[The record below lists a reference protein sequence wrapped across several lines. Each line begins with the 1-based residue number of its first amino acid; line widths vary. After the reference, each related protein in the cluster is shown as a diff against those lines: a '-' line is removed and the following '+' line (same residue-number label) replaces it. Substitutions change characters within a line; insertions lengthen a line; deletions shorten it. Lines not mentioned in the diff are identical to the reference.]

1 MGNDLSTVSWT
12 GQSWLD
18 SAKMA
23 AMYNLLQTASIN
35 EQQLQT
41 INAMN
46 SLEQNLKFFA
56 QQSATADSSANTLN
70 QLTANIASTMHSQ
83 IDANLL
89 LQSHASDSL
98 ASLLQTANAPEIS
111 EPQISTVGVSRIP
124 EMNDNES
131 NCHASKAES
140 STVSLAAQLILTST
154 NNSTLEN
161 ENLLTVTKLLQLS
174 STQPNCITTESH
186 SNATSEQPPFSS
198 TVPTHETER
207 TTTQLPASNA
217 ETLSVDHSVPST
229 STTTSNAL
237 DLSNNITNFENY
249 DLNDL
254 HEFILDKNPNN
265 QTAVFDKQTTNEMS
279 CSTSSQPNSSQLK
292 LSNSTITQHPIISA
306 SSQASENNFTEPD
319 FFSNELE
326 FDLGLANG
334 SFDALKFLREMT
346 VGTEP
351 DYLESVD
358 QAELNPVQFTPPDS
372 PQISQKPEFVELSS
386 STISLSQHNSNP
398 SSSNITASKF
408 TFDDLEKTMPKL
420 DAMFPTVKSEASKS
434 MPLMFIPPVASTSSI
449 VDSSKSEIKSPNKPV
464 AEHNSLLRKINKIP
478 IYKQQFVNLTNNTS
492 EPKDKDCYSFVDDEF
507 EMSKPTN
514 KTITTKETDS
524 STRINVAT
532 EKVVHNNFST
542 RRISLREH
550 RDSAT
555 NRLPNT
561 GPTWSEEIDSNRPR
575 LVLKFIKPIEFPVVE
590 QANTFVPPVTD
601 VEDKTYKNKRKKHKK
616 KERDNEW
623 EEYPGAIKKRRKE
636 KKHHRHSVDHHNAL
650 NSENHSYPTRSSTSS
665 HNECSQ
671 HEPSTSSASEMRLHS
686 SSSITSNCSSVS
698 LLNNTFLDGAFTRR
712 YSSFCQTQSDLP
724 KGTFVLSKEEAWSK
738 DCGLW
743 RIDSQ
748 NLLQRFVPCD
758 ENPGCYRNSSN
769 YTGWC
774 DEIAENYIVIH
785 VEFLKQTR
793 AETIVKP
800 IHPIDSILPAQ
811 TFEDA
816 SSISCNAVESNA
828 EDGLMEEE
836 QYVNI
841 VDQVI
846 DFLLQ
851 NCTESYINDPIVL
864 HGSKYA
870 DVTRKFLENNQRC
883 KEHMHLICELRRD
896 VTMLLDHY
904 TTLLEIFNVPNDE
917 LDDLDVCLVCGKRT
931 DLQLL
936 GLHSALHYNPQ
947 TLELIVGNTNTSFV
961 NSMSLLACQTCAQH
975 LKGYHRAQ
983 HGFFLLRK
991 ACHNYIIDLAL
1002 QRPNASG
1009 KQLFAMAMKSRDELQ
1024 DSIDQIVH
1032 LWTQY
1037 APSETM

>member
-1 MGNDLSTVSWT
+1 MNSQNHPLLPTGLTTLQAQIDGLNNANNVNSPLLMSTLQQLSNLTNPGFTSQLALNQMGNDLSTVSWT

-18 SAKMA
+18 SVDHMIRSVRHINLQAKMA

-140 STVSLAAQLILTST
+140 ST
-154 NNSTLEN
+154 
-161 ENLLTVTKLLQLS
+161 
-174 STQPNCITTESH
+174 SH

-532 EKVVHNNFST
+532 EKVS
-542 RRISLREH
+542 
-550 RDSAT
+550 
-555 NRLPNT
+555 
-561 GPTWSEEIDSNRPR
+561 
-575 LVLKFIKPIEFPVVE
+575 
-590 QANTFVPPVTD
+590 
-601 VEDKTYKNKRKKHKK
+601 
-616 KERDNEW
+616 
-623 EEYPGAIKKRRKE
+623 
-636 KKHHRHSVDHHNAL
+636 
-650 NSENHSYPTRSSTSS
+650 
-665 HNECSQ
+665 CSQ
-671 HEPSTSSASEMRLHS
+671 QL
-686 SSSITSNCSSVS
+686 
-698 LLNNTFLDGAFTRR
+698 F
-712 YSSFCQTQSDLP
+712 YSSYFATRTSR
-724 KGTFVLSKEEAWSK
+724 LS
-738 DCGLW
+738 
-743 RIDSQ
+743 
-748 NLLQRFVPCD
+748 
-758 ENPGCYRNSSN
+758 
-769 YTGWC
+769 
-774 DEIAENYIVIH
+774 H
-785 VEFLKQTR
+785 
-793 AETIVKP
+793 
-800 IHPIDSILPAQ
+800 
-811 TFEDA
+811 
-816 SSISCNAVESNA
+816 ES
-828 EDGLMEEE
+828 
-836 QYVNI
+836 V
-841 VDQVI
+841 
-846 DFLLQ
+846 
-851 NCTESYINDPIVL
+851 T
-864 HGSKYA
+864 KY
-870 DVTRKFLENNQRC
+870 
-883 KEHMHLICELRRD
+883 
-896 VTMLLDHY
+896 
-904 TTLLEIFNVPNDE
+904 
-917 LDDLDVCLVCGKRT
+917 
-931 DLQLL
+931 
-936 GLHSALHYNPQ
+936 
-947 TLELIVGNTNTSFV
+947 
-961 NSMSLLACQTCAQH
+961 
-975 LKGYHRAQ
+975 
-983 HGFFLLRK
+983 
-991 ACHNYIIDLAL
+991 
-1002 QRPNASG
+1002 RPNMERRVCCSIESG
-1009 KQLFAMAMKSRDELQ
+1009 QNRMDLR
-1024 DSIDQIVH
+1024 
-1032 LWTQY
+1032 
-1037 APSETM
+1037 